1 MQELHKILSNKSCKQ
16 RKEIQ
21 LMKETQCETDET
33 NERLY
38 CHMTTEWYL
47 QSARGGKHYDLGM
60 LCPPNLLLEKEGE
73 IKTLSDIC
81 SKNLPHI
88 KTLAERNMKGYT
100 SRRKKLTQTM
110 GKRNQ

>member
-1 MQELHKILSNKSCKQ
+1 
-16 RKEIQ
+16 
-21 LMKETQCETDET
+21 
-33 NERLY
+33 
-38 CHMTTEWYL
+38 
-47 QSARGGKHYDLGM
+47 M

-100 SRRKKLTQTM
+100 SRRKKLAQTM